1 MLQNMFC
8 LFISQVGLCFALIG
22 TQPNAKRKPR
32 KIPKERIVVKST
44 INDKAP
50 VHVEDEKCAEE
61 EAKKERNTGKIS
73 M

>member
-1 MLQNMFC
+1 MLQNMF
-8 LFISQVGLCFALIG
+8 ISQVDCVGLCFALIG
-22 TQPNAKRKPR
+22 TEPNAKRKPR

-61 EAKKERNTGKIS
+61 EAKKQRNTGKIN